1 MLRCLLKQKSPFM
14 LPAYTVTTS
23 RMQVM
28 TKYDKHP
35 EAAEADLKRASDAA
49 IKAEEDLDNARERA
63 DQAERDADA
72 ADAANNPGE
81 VAAALRRH
89 EGIEREIEGLRQDL
103 SSAEAHLQSTVKY
116 WGLS

>member
-1 MLRCLLKQKSPFM
+1 
-14 LPAYTVTTS
+14 
-23 RMQVM
+23 M

-35 EAAEADLKRASDAA
+35 EAAEADLKKASDAA

-63 DQAERDADA
+63 DQVEREADA
-72 ADAANNPGE
+72 ADAANNPGD

-89 EGIEREIEGLRQDL
+89 EEIEREIEGLRQDL
-103 SSAEAHLQSTVKY
+103 SSAEEHLQNTVKY